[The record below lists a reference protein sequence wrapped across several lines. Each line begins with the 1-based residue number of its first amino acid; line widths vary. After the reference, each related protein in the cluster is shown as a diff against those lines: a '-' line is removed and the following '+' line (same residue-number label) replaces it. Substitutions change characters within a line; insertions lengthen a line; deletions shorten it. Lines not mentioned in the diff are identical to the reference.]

1 MYWLQVLLQALE
13 LEMGIASL
21 YSRAQ
26 CPGTRPT
33 LKVLGNL
40 SREHEIDGEIELAQ
54 QTMGMPT
61 WKKVKT
67 YWIIACVWFTIL
79 FLWRDT
85 MT

>member
-13 LEMGIASL
+13 LKMGIASL

-26 CPGTRPT
+26 CPGTRPRI
-33 LKVLGNL
+33 KVLGNL
-40 SREHEIDGEIELAQ
+40 SREHEIAGELELAQ

-67 YWIIACVWFTIL
+67 YWIIVCVLFTIL